1 MKIYVFVIIMIAVLL
16 LSGCTQPKPTLETN
30 ATEQDVSNLVDANN
44 KFAFDKFNYYQNKGE
59 ENLFLSPYSISNA
72 MGMVYEGANGQTKYE
87 IQSVFHYPK
96 NSDQATAYMYNLLN
110 SNSKE
115 YQLNTANALWIKDDF
130 DIKQNYIE
138 TIQDYYGG
146 EITKLD
152 FNQAEQSRQT
162 INSWVELQT
171 NDKIKDLLPQGSIN
185 GLNRVIL
192 TNAIYFKGEWVKEFD
207 KCATKERPFYLAD
220 NKNIMIDTMYQK
232 NGFEYMENNNV
243 QVLQMDYK
251 GNDLSMMII
260 LPKINNQQTIDNLSY
275 GQIKSWRSQL
285 YENEVK
291 VYMPKFKLENKYSM
305 KNALIEMGMP
315 TTFTEDAD
323 LTSIAKDL
331 YISSIIHQTYIEVDE
346 KGTEAAAAT
355 GITLSTSAAAPGNG
369 IIFNANH
376 PFVYIIQENNTGEIL
391 FIGKMDNPK

>member
-1 MKIYVFVIIMIAVLL
+1 
-16 LSGCTQPKPTLETN
+16 
-30 ATEQDVSNLVDANN
+30 
-44 KFAFDKFNYYQNKGE
+44 
-59 ENLFLSPYSISNA
+59 
-72 MGMVYEGANGQTKYE
+72 
-87 IQSVFHYPK
+87 
-96 NSDQATAYMYNLLN
+96 
-110 SNSKE
+110 
-115 YQLNTANALWIKDDF
+115 
-130 DIKQNYIE
+130 
-138 TIQDYYGG
+138 
-146 EITKLD
+146 
-152 FNQAEQSRQT
+152 
-162 INSWVELQT
+162 
-171 NDKIKDLLPQGSIN
+171 
-185 GLNRVIL
+185 
-192 TNAIYFKGEWVKEFD
+192 
-207 KCATKERPFYLAD
+207 
-220 NKNIMIDTMYQK
+220 
-232 NGFEYMENNNV
+232 MENNNV